1 MAVAEA
7 GSDVGDLNTLV
18 GVHWAAC
25 GPGDGLNSGLSGQ
38 RAAAAVETQPSL
50 HRVTVCSQPQR
61 TLQKLQTWER
71 LLLCLLRL
79 KLVTGY

>member
-7 GSDVGDLNTLV
+7 GSDVGDFNTLE

-50 HRVTVCSQPQR
+50 HRVAVC
-61 TLQKLQTWER
+61 T
-71 LLLCLLRL
+71 
-79 KLVTGY
+79 